1 MQTVIIRFFDKK
13 VGYEAAKLLKSLGYQ
28 VNSIGRTY
36 WNSFYPFASCIILEI
51 RYEES

>member
-36 WNSFYPFASCIILEI
+36 WNSLYPFASCIILEI